1 MICEYSRLKL
11 PDCLPLSTKST
22 RNHAVLCV
30 FVICS
35 LNTVKRSNLM
45 RTVEHDTR
53 PDSKRNYSPQGEH
66 NAHRRLTKGWDPHII
81 FTICLYVSSR
91 GDSAVA
97 RGFPKTRTNYHHHHH
112 HFSYPLRGVEYFP
125 HSPPKKIEIKYNA
138 VFANKPWFC

>member
-1 MICEYSRLKL
+1 VICEYSRLKL

-66 NAHRRLTKGWDPHII
+66 NAYRRLTKGWDPHI

-91 GDSAVA
+91 GDSAVT
-97 RGFPKTRTNYHHHHH
+97 RGFPKSRTNYHHHHH
-112 HFSYPLRGVEYFP
+112 HFSYPLRRVEYFP
-125 HSPPKKIEIKYNA
+125 YCPPNKTRNKIQCS
-138 VFANKPWFC
+138 FC